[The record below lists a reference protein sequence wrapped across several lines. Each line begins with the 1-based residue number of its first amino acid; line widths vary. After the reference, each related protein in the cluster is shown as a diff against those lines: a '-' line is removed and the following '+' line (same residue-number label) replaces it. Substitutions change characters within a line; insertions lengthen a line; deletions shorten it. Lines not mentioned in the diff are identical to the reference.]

1 MAFLSL
7 SHKSCTSKW
16 PTAPITTS
24 TMTATIAP
32 DATASSTLN
41 ILLYVHGF
49 RGSGRSFARFPI
61 DLERRLHQHGFV
73 SHVFPRF
80 DCRHQLGA
88 ATLGV
93 CNYLRRLALGYN
105 VDQADAAVASD
116 AEAAAAVEDQQK
128 QQQQQEGNDGSD
140 MSMTEAMANIDL
152 QADGVPTSR
161 VPTAPAFSFPTADPS
176 ATTSR
181 ALHKVPAPIKTVR
194 VVLIAHSMGGLVV
207 ADALRVL
214 MDPTHSHHALGLD
227 ESILPLGVIALD
239 TPYFSLSEDLLDM
252 ATAPA
257 SQALDFAQTL
267 SAPLPWWAK
276 AGLAVATAV
285 GSMVVAARHGG
296 QYREFLTPLLME
308 SIDERVQR
316 VQFML
321 DRGVPFKCYYP
332 EVKRPGSTTR
342 TFIFLPAELPE
353 GVRACF
359 TPIPTTL
366 PNPVEAHVHIFD
378 PQENPVH
385 YGFLLADVTDDIR
398 AWLDR
403 EPGLE
408 QEQEPEEEALD

>member
-1 MAFLSL
+1 M
-7 SHKSCTSKW
+7 TS
-16 PTAPITTS
+16 
-24 TMTATIAP
+24 ATAP

-49 RGSGRSFARFPI
+49 RGSGRSFAKFPI

-105 VDQADAAVASD
+105 VDQADAAVMSD

-128 QQQQQEGNDGSD
+128 QQQQQQEDSDGSVT
-140 MSMTEAMANIDL
+140 SMTEAMANVDL
-152 QADGVPTSR
+152 QQADG
-161 VPTAPAFSFPTADPS
+161 APAVPAAAPDFSFPTADPS
-176 ATTSR
+176 PATSR
-181 ALHKVPAPIKTVR
+181 AIPKVPAPTKTVR

-207 ADALRVL
+207 ADALRIL
-214 MDPTHSHHALGLD
+214 MDPTHAHHVPGLD
-227 ESILPLGVIALD
+227 ESIVPLGVIALD

-252 ATAPA
+252 AAAPA
-257 SQALDFAQTL
+257 SRALDVATTI

-285 GSMVVAARHGG
+285 GSMVVAVRHGG
-296 QYREFLTPLLME
+296 QYREFLTSLLME
-308 SIDERVQR
+308 SIEECVQR
-316 VQFML
+316 VRFML

-332 EVKRPGSTTR
+332 EVKSRDGNTR
-342 TFIFLPAELPE
+342 TFIFLPAVLPE
-353 GVRACF
+353 EVRACF

-378 PQENPVH
+378 PHENPVH

-398 AWLDR
+398 AWLDKPKP
-403 EPGLE
+403 EPE
-408 QEQEPEEEALD
+408 QGPEEEPLD

>member
-1 MAFLSL
+1 M
-7 SHKSCTSKW
+7 TV
-16 PTAPITTS
+16 TT
-24 TMTATIAP
+24 TP

-49 RGSGRSFARFPI
+49 RGSGRSFAKFPT

-105 VDQADAAVASD
+105 VDQADAAVVSD
-116 AEAAAAVEDQQK
+116 AEGAAAVEDQQK
-128 QQQQQEGNDGSD
+128 QQQRQLQEDSDGSSVV
-140 MSMTEAMANIDL
+140 SMTEAMANVNL
-152 QADGVPTSR
+152 QATNSAPVPA
-161 VPTAPAFSFPTADPS
+161 APAASSAEPDLSFPTADVSPS
-176 ATTSR
+176 TSR
-181 ALHKVPAPIKTVR
+181 AVPTVPTPTKTVR
-194 VVLIAHSMGGLVV
+194 VALIAHSMGGLVV
-207 ADALRVL
+207 ADALRIL
-214 MDPTHSHHALGLD
+214 MDPTHPHHAPGLD

-239 TPYFSLSEDLLDM
+239 TPYFSLSDDLLDM
-252 ATAPA
+252 ATTPA
-257 SQALDFAQTL
+257 SRALDVATTL
-267 SAPLPWWAK
+267 SGPLPWWAK

-285 GSMVVAARHGG
+285 GGMVVAARQGG
-296 QYREFLTPLLME
+296 QYREFLAPLLME

-316 VQFML
+316 VRFML

-332 EVKRPGSTTR
+332 EVKSRDGSTR
-342 TFIFLPAELPE
+342 TFIFLPATLPGE
-353 GVRACF
+353 VLACF

-378 PQENPVH
+378 PRENPIH

-398 AWLDR
+398 SWLGKPKP
-403 EPGLE
+403 EPE
-408 QEQEPEEEALD
+408 QAPEEEPLD